1 VSTVSLWASVDPAA
15 IAFLFVACA
24 RTDDT
29 LSEAELVRLVE
40 RVAQWMPG
48 ATREQL
54 RAELEKAVILFGSA
68 PDRAALHALVTATA
82 ERLRERLEISERERL
97 VTELIGLS
105 QADGEVDINETDF
118 VLTIAKCLDVEV
130 ALAD

>member
-1 VSTVSLWASVDPAA
+1 VSTWDDVDPAA

-24 RTDDT
+24 RMADDV
-29 LSEAELVRLVE
+29 LSEAEVVRVVE

-48 ATREQL
+48 GTREQIH
-54 RAELEKAVILFGSA
+54 AELEKAVSLFRSA
-68 PDRAALHALVTATA
+68 PDHVAVQALVIATA
-82 ERLRERLEISERERL
+82 ERLHERLEVSERERL

-105 QADGEVDINETDF
+105 QADGEVDVGETEF
-118 VLTIAKCLDVEV
+118 VLTVAKCLDVEV